1 MPRSFEMRKPILGL
15 AVAVAL
21 SACASMAPQYERPD
35 APVRADW
42 PEGPAASAATAAA
55 APTAVGAD
63 MPWREFIADDRLERL
78 VDIALEQN
86 RDLRIAAL
94 NLERARAFYQI
105 EDAGRFPVI
114 DASGS
119 GSHQRVPADLSMTGQ
134 SQTTH
139 TYGASVGIAS
149 YEIDFFGRVRSL
161 RDAALEQYFATGEAR
176 RSAAITLIAE
186 ISRAWVALAA
196 DQARLELV
204 RDTLANREA
213 AHKLVVRSH
222 ELGVASAL
230 DLRQSQTTVE
240 SARGDLARFQ
250 RLLAQDRNAL
260 ALLVGAPVPAD
271 LLPGP
276 DLDRVVAVTQ
286 LAAGL
291 PSEVLQRRPDIA
303 QAERLLRAANA
314 NIGAAR
320 ANFYPSI
327 GLTAGIGTAS
337 GELSG
342 LFDGGSGTWN
352 FIPSIRLPLFDGGRN
367 RATLGVAE
375 VDRDIAVARYEQSIQ
390 SAFREVAD
398 ALAQQG
404 TINDEITAQA
414 ALLEATTEANRLA
427 DLRFRQGVDSY
438 LAVLDAQRSLYAAQ
452 QGLIELRAARSNN
465 LVTLYRA
472 LGGGW
477 SAAGQVTGAG
487 IPAGL
492 ESSTANQR

>member
-1 MPRSFEMRKPILGL
+1 MKRLTLTL
-15 AVAVAL
+15 AIAAAL
-21 SACASMAPQYERPD
+21 SACASMAPQYERPA
-35 APVRADW
+35 APVGQDW
-42 PEGPAASAATAAA
+42 PEGPAASAAAA
-55 APTAVGAD
+55 APAGADAAATAGAD
-63 MPWREFIADDRLERL
+63 MPWREFVADDRLERL
-78 VDIALEQN
+78 IDVALGHN

-94 NLERARAFYQI
+94 NIERARALYQI
-105 EDAGRFPVI
+105 QDAGRFPTI

-119 GSHQRVPADLSMTGQ
+119 GNHQRVPADLSMSGQ
-134 SQTTH
+134 AATTH
-139 TYGASVGIAS
+139 TYGATIGIAS
-149 YEIDFFGRVRSL
+149 YELDLFGRVRSL

-176 RSAAITLIAE
+176 RSVAISLIAE
-186 ISRAWVALAA
+186 VSRAWVALAA

-204 RDTLANREA
+204 RETLANREA
-213 AHKLVVRSH
+213 AHKLVARSH

-240 SARGDLARFQ
+240 SARADLARFE
-250 RLLAQDRNAL
+250 RLLAQDRNML
-260 ALLVGAPVPAD
+260 ALLVGAPVPAE

-276 DLDRVVAVTQ
+276 DLDQVVAVTR

-314 NIGAAR
+314 DIGAAR
-320 ANFYPSI
+320 AAFYPSI

-337 GELSG
+337 SELSG

-352 FIPSIRLPLFDGGRN
+352 FVPTIRLPIFDGGRN
-367 RATLGVAE
+367 RALLEVAE
-375 VDRDIAVARYEQSIQ
+375 VDRDIAIARYEQSIQ
-390 SAFREVAD
+390 AAFREVAD
-398 ALAQQG
+398 ALVQQG
-404 TINDEITAQA
+404 TINDEIAAQT
-414 ALLEATTEANRLA
+414 ALLEATAEANRLA

-452 QGLIELRAARSNN
+452 QGLIELRAARSAN

-477 SAAGQVTGAG
+477 SAADETAG
-487 IPAGL
+487 TSIPAGL
-492 ESSTANQR
+492 ESSAANRR

>member
-1 MPRSFEMRKPILGL
+1 MKRLSLVVI
-15 AVAVAL
+15 AAAL
-21 SACASMAPQYERPD
+21 SACASMAPQYERPA
-35 APVRADW
+35 APVGQDW
-42 PEGPAASAATAAA
+42 PEGPAAAAAAA
-55 APTAVGAD
+55 APGADGAATASAD
-63 MPWREFIADDRLERL
+63 MPWRDFIADDRLERL

-94 NLERARAFYQI
+94 DIERARALYQI
-105 EDAGRFPVI
+105 EGAARFPAI
-114 DASGS
+114 DATGS
-119 GSHQRVPADLSMTGQ
+119 GTHQRMPADLSMTGQ
-134 SQTTH
+134 SATTH

-149 YEIDFFGRVRSL
+149 YELDLFGRVRSL

-176 RSAAITLIAE
+176 RSVAISLIAE

-204 RDTLANREA
+204 SDTLANREA

-240 SARGDLARFQ
+240 SARADLARFQ

-260 ALLVGAPVPAD
+260 ALLVGAPVPAE

-276 DLDRVVAVTQ
+276 DLDRVVAVTRI
-286 LAAGL
+286 APGL
-291 PSEVLQRRPDIA
+291 PSEVLQQRPDVA

-314 NIGAAR
+314 DIGAAR

-337 GELSG
+337 SELSG

-352 FIPSIRLPLFDGGRN
+352 FIPSIRMPIFDGGRN
-367 RATLGVAE
+367 RALLEVAE
-375 VDRDIAVARYEQSIQ
+375 VDRDIAVARYERAVQ

-404 TINDEITAQA
+404 TINDEIAAQT

-438 LAVLDAQRSLYAAQ
+438 LAVLDAQRSLYAAE
-452 QGLIELRAARSNN
+452 QGLIELRAARSAN

-477 SAAGQVTGAG
+477 SAVDEADHAG

-492 ESSTANQR
+492 ESSTANHR

>member
-1 MPRSFEMRKPILGL
+1 MKRLTLIAF
-15 AVAVAL
+15 AAAL
-21 SACASMAPQYERPD
+21 SACASMAPQYERPA
-35 APVRADW
+35 APIGQDW
-42 PEGPAASAATAAA
+42 PEGPAASAAAA
-55 APTAVGAD
+55 APAGADAAATAGAD
-63 MPWREFIADDRLERL
+63 MPWREFVADDRLERL
-78 VDIALEQN
+78 IDVALGHN

-94 NLERARAFYQI
+94 NIERARALYQI
-105 EDAGRFPVI
+105 QDAGRFPTI

-119 GSHQRVPADLSMTGQ
+119 GNHQRVPADLSMSGQ
-134 SQTTH
+134 AATTH
-139 TYGASVGIAS
+139 TYGATIGIAS
-149 YEIDFFGRVRSL
+149 YELDLFGRVRSL

-176 RSAAITLIAE
+176 RSVAISLIAE
-186 ISRAWVALAA
+186 VSRAWVALAA

-204 RDTLANREA
+204 RETLANREA
-213 AHKLVVRSH
+213 AHKLVARSH

-240 SARGDLARFQ
+240 SARADLARFE
-250 RLLAQDRNAL
+250 RLLAQDRNML
-260 ALLVGAPVPAD
+260 ALLVGAPVPAE

-276 DLDRVVAVTQ
+276 DLDQVVAVTR

-314 NIGAAR
+314 DIGAAR
-320 ANFYPSI
+320 AAFYPSI

-337 GELSG
+337 SELSG

-352 FIPSIRLPLFDGGRN
+352 FVPTIRLPIFDGGRN
-367 RATLGVAE
+367 RALLEVAE
-375 VDRDIAVARYEQSIQ
+375 VDRDIAIARYEQSIQ
-390 SAFREVAD
+390 AAFREVAD
-398 ALAQQG
+398 ALVQQG
-404 TINDEITAQA
+404 TINDEIAAQT
-414 ALLEATTEANRLA
+414 ALLEATAEANRLA

-452 QGLIELRAARSNN
+452 QGLIELRAARSAN

-477 SAAGQVTGAG
+477 SAADETAG
-487 IPAGL
+487 TSIPAGL
-492 ESSTANQR
+492 ESSAANRR

>member
-1 MPRSFEMRKPILGL
+1 
-15 AVAVAL
+15 
-21 SACASMAPQYERPD
+21 
-35 APVRADW
+35 
-42 PEGPAASAATAAA
+42 
-55 APTAVGAD
+55 
-63 MPWREFIADDRLERL
+63 
-78 VDIALEQN
+78 
-86 RDLRIAAL
+86 
-94 NLERARAFYQI
+94 
-105 EDAGRFPVI
+105 
-114 DASGS
+114 
-119 GSHQRVPADLSMTGQ
+119 
-134 SQTTH
+134 
-139 TYGASVGIAS
+139 
-149 YEIDFFGRVRSL
+149 
-161 RDAALEQYFATGEAR
+161 
-176 RSAAITLIAE
+176 ITLIAE

-327 GLTAGIGTAS
+327 GLTAGIGTGS

-427 DLRFRQGVDSY
+427 DL
-438 LAVLDAQRSLYAAQ
+438 
-452 QGLIELRAARSNN
+452 
-465 LVTLYRA
+465 
-472 LGGGW
+472 
-477 SAAGQVTGAG
+477 
-487 IPAGL
+487 
-492 ESSTANQR
+492 

>member
-1 MPRSFEMRKPILGL
+1 MKRLSLVVI
-15 AVAVAL
+15 AAAL
-21 SACASMAPQYERPD
+21 SACASMAPQYERPA
-35 APVRADW
+35 APVGQDW
-42 PEGPAASAATAAA
+42 PEGPAAAAAAA
-55 APTAVGAD
+55 APGADGAATASAD
-63 MPWREFIADDRLERL
+63 MPWRDFIADDRLERL

-94 NLERARAFYQI
+94 DIERARALYQI
-105 EDAGRFPVI
+105 EGAARFPAI
-114 DASGS
+114 DATGS
-119 GSHQRVPADLSMTGQ
+119 GTHQRMPADLSMTGQ
-134 SQTTH
+134 SATTH

-149 YEIDFFGRVRSL
+149 YELDLFGRVRSL

-176 RSAAITLIAE
+176 RSVAISLIAE

-204 RDTLANREA
+204 SDTLANREA

-240 SARGDLARFQ
+240 SARADLARFQ

-260 ALLVGAPVPAD
+260 ALLVGAPVPAE

-276 DLDRVVAVTQ
+276 DLDRVVAVTRI
-286 LAAGL
+286 APGL
-291 PSEVLQRRPDIA
+291 PSEVLQQRPDVA

-314 NIGAAR
+314 DIGAAR

-337 GELSG
+337 SELSG

-352 FIPSIRLPLFDGGRN
+352 FIPSIRMPIFDGGRN
-367 RATLGVAE
+367 RALLEVAE
-375 VDRDIAVARYEQSIQ
+375 VDRDIAVARYERAVQ

-404 TINDEITAQA
+404 TINDEIAAQT

-438 LAVLDAQRSLYAAQ
+438 LAVLDAQRSLYAAE
-452 QGLIELRAARSNN
+452 QGLIELRAARSAN

-477 SAAGQVTGAG
+477 SAADEVDHAG

-492 ESSTANQR
+492 ESSTANHR

>member
-1 MPRSFEMRKPILGL
+1 MKRLTLIAF
-15 AVAVAL
+15 AAAL
-21 SACASMAPQYERPD
+21 SACASMAPQYERPA
-35 APVRADW
+35 APIGQDW
-42 PEGPAASAATAAA
+42 PEGPAASAAAA
-55 APTAVGAD
+55 APAGADAAATAGAD
-63 MPWREFIADDRLERL
+63 MPWREFVADDRLERL
-78 VDIALEQN
+78 IDVALGHN

-94 NLERARAFYQI
+94 NIERARALYQI
-105 EDAGRFPVI
+105 QDAGRFPTI

-119 GSHQRVPADLSMTGQ
+119 GNHQRVPADLSMSGQ
-134 SQTTH
+134 AATTH
-139 TYGASVGIAS
+139 TYGATIGIAS
-149 YEIDFFGRVRSL
+149 YELDLFGRVRSL

-176 RSAAITLIAE
+176 RSVAISLIAE
-186 ISRAWVALAA
+186 VSRAWVALAA

-204 RDTLANREA
+204 RETLANREA
-213 AHKLVVRSH
+213 AHKLVARSH

-240 SARGDLARFQ
+240 SARADLARFE
-250 RLLAQDRNAL
+250 RLLAQDRNML
-260 ALLVGAPVPAD
+260 ALLVGAPVPAE

-276 DLDRVVAVTQ
+276 DLDQVVAVTR

-314 NIGAAR
+314 DIGAAR
-320 ANFYPSI
+320 AAFYPSI

-337 GELSG
+337 SELSG

-352 FIPSIRLPLFDGGRN
+352 FVPTIRLPIFDGGRN
-367 RATLGVAE
+367 RALLEVAE
-375 VDRDIAVARYEQSIQ
+375 VDRDIAIARYEQSIQ
-390 SAFREVAD
+390 AAFREVAD
-398 ALAQQG
+398 ALVQQG
-404 TINDEITAQA
+404 TINDEIAAQT

-452 QGLIELRAARSNN
+452 QGLIELRAARSAN

-477 SAAGQVTGAG
+477 SAADETAG
-487 IPAGL
+487 TSIPAGL
-492 ESSTANQR
+492 ESSAANRR

>member
-1 MPRSFEMRKPILGL
+1 MKRLTLL
-15 AVAVAL
+15 AIAAAL
-21 SACASMAPQYERPD
+21 SACASMAPQYERPA
-35 APVRADW
+35 APVGQDW
-42 PEGPAASAATAAA
+42 PEGPAANAAAA
-55 APTAVGAD
+55 APAGTSAAADAD
-63 MPWREFIADDRLERL
+63 MPWREFVADARLEQL
-78 VDIALEQN
+78 IDIALHNN

-94 NLERARAFYQI
+94 DIERARALYQI
-105 EDAGRFPVI
+105 QDAGRFPTI

-119 GSHQRVPADLSMTGQ
+119 GTHQRVPADLSMTGQ
-134 SQTTH
+134 SMTTH
-139 TYGASVGIAS
+139 QYGASVGIAS
-149 YEIDFFGRVRSL
+149 YELDFFGRVRSL

-176 RSAAITLIAE
+176 RSVAISLVAE
-186 ISRAWVALAA
+186 VSRAWVALAA

-204 RDTLANREA
+204 RDTLANREE

-240 SARGDLARFQ
+240 SARADLARFQ

-260 ALLVGAPVPAD
+260 ALLVGASVPAE

-291 PSEVLQRRPDIA
+291 PSEVMQHRPDIA

-352 FIPSIRLPLFDGGRN
+352 FIPAVRMPIFDGGRN
-367 RATLGVAE
+367 RALLEVAE
-375 VDRDIAVARYEQSIQ
+375 VDRDIAVARYERSIQ

-404 TINDEITAQA
+404 TINDEITAQT

-427 DLRFRQGVDSY
+427 DLRYRQGVDSY
-438 LAVLDAQRSLYAAQ
+438 LAVLDAQRSLYGAQ
-452 QGLIELRAARSNN
+452 QGLIELRAARSAN

-477 SAAGQVTGAG
+477 SAAEQVTGIG

-492 ESSTANQR
+492 ESSTAHQR

>member
-1 MPRSFEMRKPILGL
+1 
-15 AVAVAL
+15 
-21 SACASMAPQYERPD
+21 
-35 APVRADW
+35 
-42 PEGPAASAATAAA
+42 
-55 APTAVGAD
+55 
-63 MPWREFIADDRLERL
+63 FIADDRLERL

-286 LAAGL
+286 LAA
-291 PSEVLQRRPDIA
+291 
-303 QAERLLRAANA
+303 
-314 NIGAAR
+314 
-320 ANFYPSI
+320 
-327 GLTAGIGTAS
+327 
-337 GELSG
+337 
-342 LFDGGSGTWN
+342 
-352 FIPSIRLPLFDGGRN
+352 
-367 RATLGVAE
+367 
-375 VDRDIAVARYEQSIQ
+375 
-390 SAFREVAD
+390 
-398 ALAQQG
+398 
-404 TINDEITAQA
+404 
-414 ALLEATTEANRLA
+414 
-427 DLRFRQGVDSY
+427 
-438 LAVLDAQRSLYAAQ
+438 
-452 QGLIELRAARSNN
+452 
-465 LVTLYRA
+465 
-472 LGGGW
+472 
-477 SAAGQVTGAG
+477 
-487 IPAGL
+487 
-492 ESSTANQR
+492 